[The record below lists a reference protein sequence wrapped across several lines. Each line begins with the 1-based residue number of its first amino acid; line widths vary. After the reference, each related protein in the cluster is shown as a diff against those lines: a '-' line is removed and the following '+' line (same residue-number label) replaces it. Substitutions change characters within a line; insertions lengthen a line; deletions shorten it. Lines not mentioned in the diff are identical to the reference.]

1 MQIKIKSLKIVVFLL
16 FLNNLLAQN
25 FTRKDS
31 LQGGFSFERMCFDV
45 QKYDLD
51 ITVNPDKKFISGSNS
66 ISFKMLKESK
76 VVVNNSIKTQSKQLL
91 NKEDTVSTIN
101 QSKENNAVVNVESNN
116 SESISK
122 NRYISAEKLLAE
134 ISNNKVE
141 KTSSNVSAERY
152 KSGIAVNANSLLIN
166 AESELNQSFR
176 ETAIE
181 RINKNYNSIKAV
193 LANRNYQE

>member
-1 MQIKIKSLKIVVFLL
+1 MIPSRILINGKKHNNISRKPSNDIFLKDHL
-16 FLNNLLAQN
+16 QN
-25 FTRKDS
+25 
-31 LQGGFSFERMCFDV
+31 
-45 QKYDLD
+45 
-51 ITVNPDKKFISGSNS
+51 
-66 ISFKMLKESK
+66 KMLKESK
-76 VVVNNSIKTQSKQLL
+76 VVTNNSIIKQSKQLSK
-91 NKEDTVSTIN
+91 KEDAVSIIN
-101 QSKENNAVVNVESNN
+101 QSKENNAVVHVAENSNYQ
-116 SESISK
+116 SVSK

-181 RINKNYNSIKAV
+181 KINKNNNSIKAV

>member
-1 MQIKIKSLKIVVFLL
+1 MNVAE
-16 FLNNLLAQN
+16 N
-25 FTRKDS
+25 
-31 LQGGFSFERMCFDV
+31 
-45 QKYDLD
+45 
-51 ITVNPDKKFISGSNS
+51 SNY
-66 ISFKMLKESK
+66 
-76 VVVNNSIKTQSKQLL
+76 QS
-91 NKEDTVSTIN
+91 V
-101 QSKENNAVVNVESNN
+101 
-116 SESISK
+116 SK

-181 RINKNYNSIKAV
+181 KINKNYNSIKAV